1 MRDTIVS
8 AVREAGILCRTA
20 NQMRRASKFIAQAFA
35 TAAHVHCERP
45 VSAQTLSAGRFFF
58 IRIILRYCGLGV
70 GILLGPSVN
79 ESAMPPIAHV
89 SRAFTEKR
97 KLGMGWPG
105 RTARYQAYLTAAAVN
120 LKRLAAAIAFLL
132 MLLLIQISQS
142 PSCTATGW
150 DRLLQ
155 RPRLYASHLL
165 SGRPC
170 RVNSGAISHAHP
182 PHFRRG
188 GFLEGGPAPAGRAG
202 R

>member
-45 VSAQTLSAGRFFF
+45 VSAQTLSAGRSFF
-58 IRIILRYCGLGV
+58 IMIIPRYCGLGV

-79 ESAMPPIAHV
+79 ESSMPRIAHV

-105 RTARYQAYLTAAAVN
+105 RYGAGLGNMKIQAYLTAAAVN
-120 LKRLAAAIAFLL
+120 LKRLAAAIALL
-132 MLLLIQISQS
+132 LILLLIQIRQS
-142 PSCTATGW
+142 RS
-150 DRLLQ
+150 
-155 RPRLYASHLL
+155 
-165 SGRPC
+165 
-170 RVNSGAISHAHP
+170 
-182 PHFRRG
+182 
-188 GFLEGGPAPAGRAG
+188 
-202 R
+202 

>member
-79 ESAMPPIAHV
+79 ESSMPPIAHV

-105 RTARYQAYLTAAAVN
+105 RYGAVPSLPN
-120 LKRLAAAIAFLL
+120 RRRRKPEAI
-132 MLLLIQISQS
+132 
-142 PSCTATGW
+142 G
-150 DRLLQ
+150 
-155 RPRLYASHLL
+155 
-165 SGRPC
+165 GGN
-170 RVNSGAISHAHP
+170 RVFTHAVAHSN
-182 PHFRRG
+182 
-188 GFLEGGPAPAGRAG
+188 
-202 R
+202 